1 MHRKVLGLAVV
12 AAIAIAACGGDDDDG
27 GGASETAA
35 EGSEAPSAGSEAPAG
50 TEAPSG
56 TEASEGSEAPAG
68 EATEGGEVVIALEA
82 EPRTLDPQI
91 TQDGQMRRVAENIF
105 ERLVDRDLDDPGTL
119 VPRLAAELPTNIDD
133 TTWEVK
139 LREGVTFHNGEPF
152 NAESAAWSINREI
165 DPEYDSE
172 LLSQVNTIESAEA
185 IDEYTIRI
193 TTTGPDPVLP
203 SRLYMIQQV
212 PLEYSKDEA
221 FARNPVGTGPYKFVE
236 WAAGDQITIEA
247 NEDYWGEAP
256 SITDATFR
264 FLPEN
269 QSRIAALQSGEVDL
283 AMAIPPESAEDVP
296 QTITRDGLEY
306 PYIRLKNYEGP
317 FQNEQVRQALAHA
330 LNVPQYIESIYGGNA
345 TQAQC
350 QTNGPAVFG
359 FNEELKPYE
368 YDPELSKQLL
378 EEAGYNGEPARIIA
392 PTGRWLKFEEL
403 AEAIQADMDAVGLN
417 ATIEMIQF
425 DPWLTEFIQ
434 HIGEGQ
440 PDGALSSTSN
450 ELLDGDRISSLVGK
464 SGSVS
469 SFDSPELEAQL
480 AEARTELDLD
490 AREQAY
496 KDVAKEIC
504 DTAANIALLTFQDIY
519 GASEELQW
527 TPRIDG
533 TSRVEEMTLTN

>member
-1 MHRKVLGLAVV
+1 MRRTVLGLVFV
-12 AAIAIAACGGDDDDG
+12 AALVAAACGDDDDDG
-27 GGASETAA
+27 GASGTAA
-35 EGSEAPSAGSEAPAG
+35 SGSEAPPASGSEAPS
-50 TEAPSG
+50 
-56 TEASEGSEAPAG
+56 G
-68 EATEGGEVVIALEA
+68 EATSGGSITIALEA

-105 ERLVDRDLDDPGTL
+105 ERLIDRDLDDPGTL
-119 VPRLAAELPTNIDD
+119 VPRLAAELPSRVND

-139 LREGVTFHNGEPF
+139 LREGVKFHNGEPF

-172 LLSQVNTIESAEA
+172 LLSQVETIKSAEA
-185 IDEYTIRI
+185 VDEYTVRI
-193 TTTGPDPVLP
+193 TTNGPDPVLP

-212 PLEYSKDEA
+212 PLDYSKDEA

-236 WAAGDQITIEA
+236 WAAGDHIDIA
-247 NEDYWGEAP
+247 VNEDYWGDPP
-256 SITDATFR
+256 SIAEATFR

-269 QSRIAALQSGEVDL
+269 QSRVAALQSGEVQL
-283 AMAIPPESAEDVP
+283 EMALPPESTGDVP

-317 FQNEQVRQALAHA
+317 FQDEKVRRALAYA
-330 LNVPQYIESIYGGNA
+330 LNVPSYIENIYAGNA
-345 TQAQC
+345 TQANC

-359 FNEELKPYE
+359 YNPELKPYP
-368 YDPELSKQLL
+368 YDPEQAKQLL
-378 EEAGYNGEPARIIA
+378 EEAGYDGEPARIIA

-403 AEAIQADMDAVGLN
+403 AEAIQADIDAIGLN
-417 ATIEMIQF
+417 AKIEMVQF

-450 ELLDGDRISSLVGK
+450 ELLDGDRMSSLVGK

-469 SFDSPELEAQL
+469 SFDSPELEAKL
-480 AEARTELDLD
+480 AAARTELDVD
-490 AREQAY
+490 KREQAY
-496 KDVAKEIC
+496 EDVAKSIC
-504 DTAANIALLTFQDIY
+504 DQVANIALLTFKDIY
-519 GASEELQW
+519 GASENLEW

-533 TSRVEEMTLTN
+533 TARVDEMTLTS

>member
-1 MHRKVLGLAVV
+1 
-12 AAIAIAACGGDDDDG
+12 
-27 GGASETAA
+27 
-35 EGSEAPSAGSEAPAG
+35 
-50 TEAPSG
+50 
-56 TEASEGSEAPAG
+56 
-68 EATEGGEVVIALEA
+68 
-82 EPRTLDPQI
+82 
-91 TQDGQMRRVAENIF
+91 MRRVAENIF
-105 ERLVDRDLDDPGTL
+105 ERLVDRDLDEPGTL
-119 VPRLAAELPTNIDD
+119 VPRLAAELPTLIDD

-172 LLSQVNTIESAEA
+172 LLSQVSTIESAEA
-185 IDEYTIRI
+185 VDEYTIHI

-221 FARNPVGTGPYKFVE
+221 FARDPVGTGPYKFVE
-236 WAAGDQITIEA
+236 WAAGDNIKIEA

-256 SITDATFR
+256 SISEATFR

-269 QSRIAALQSGEVDL
+269 QSRVAALQSGEVQL
-283 AMAIPPESAEDVP
+283 AMGVAPESTADVP
-296 QTITRDGLEY
+296 QTITREGLEF

-317 FQNEQVRQALAHA
+317 FQDERVRQALAHA
-330 LNVPQYIESIYGGNA
+330 VNVPSYIENIYAGNA

-359 FNEELKPYE
+359 FNPELQPYE
-368 YDPELSKQLL
+368 YDPELAKQLL

-417 ATIEMIQF
+417 ATIEMMQF

-434 HIGEGQ
+434 HMDEGQ
-440 PDGALSSTSN
+440 PEGAVSSTTN
-450 ELLDGDRISSLVGK
+450 ELLDGDRLSSLVGE

-480 AEARTELDLD
+480 AEARVELDVEV
-490 AREQAY
+490 REQMY
-496 KDVAKEIC
+496 HDISKDIC
-504 DTAANIALLTFQDIY
+504 DQAANIALLNFDDLY
-519 GASEELQW
+519 GASENLQW

-533 TSRVEEMTLTN
+533 TARVDEMTLTN